1 MGQRRPLALAQGGDE
16 HIVFV
21 EPYLLGIAEN
31 IGRAQLPGG
40 VIADVHGGA
49 DRQHR
54 VSITLTGID
63 RCRQFGVAEAVQ
75 HTVVADAVTGAKV
88 LVGLVV
94 EHTPAK
100 APGVLSA
107 GIGGVLHPDVPQGV
121 LLSMRAIVKGLGGVH
136 VTVALRDEQRLAHI
150 RGHVLFGLCAGRY
163 AVVGKIVVGVDILQQ
178 MALFQISHTGGGAA
192 GVQLMGN
199 LIGAGVEGI
208 VVHALVDAHA
218 PQDDAGM
225 IAVLQDHLL

>member
-1 MGQRRPLALAQGGDE
+1 MLLRFQQLANGIVHHKGRVGQRRPLALAQGGDE

-21 EPYLLGIAEN
+21 KPYLLGIAEN

-54 VSITLTGID
+54 VSIALTGID

-75 HTVVADAVTGAKV
+75 HPVVADAVPGAKV

-107 GIGGVLHPDVPQGV
+107 GIGGVLNPNVPQGV
-121 LLSMRAIVKGLGGVH
+121 LLPMRAIVKGLGGVH
-136 VTVALRDEQRLAHI
+136 VTVAL
-150 RGHVLFGLCAGRY
+150 
-163 AVVGKIVVGVDILQQ
+163 
-178 MALFQISHTGGGAA
+178 
-192 GVQLMGN
+192 
-199 LIGAGVEGI
+199 
-208 VVHALVDAHA
+208 
-218 PQDDAGM
+218 
-225 IAVLQDHLL
+225 

>member
-1 MGQRRPLALAQGGDE
+1 MFLRFQQLANGIVHHKGRVGQRRPLAAAQGGDK

-21 EPYLLGIAEN
+21 QLYLLGIAEN

-54 VSITLTGID
+54 VSVTLTGID
-63 RCRQFGVAEAVQ
+63 RSRQFGVAEAVQ
-75 HTVVADAVTGAKV
+75 HTVVADAVPGAKV

-107 GIGGVLHPDVPQGV
+107 GIGGILNPDMPQGV
-121 LLSMRAIVKGLGGVH
+121 FLSMGTIVKGFCGVH

-150 RGHVLFGLCAGRY
+150 RGHVLFGLCTGRY
-163 AVVGKIVVGVDILQQ
+163 AVVGKIVVGIDILQQ
-178 MALFQISHTGGGAA
+178 MAFFQIPHTGGGTAW
-192 GVQLMGN
+192 V
-199 LIGAGVEGI
+199 
-208 VVHALVDAHA
+208 
-218 PQDDAGM
+218 
-225 IAVLQDHLL
+225 

>member
-1 MGQRRPLALAQGGDE
+1 M
-16 HIVFV
+16 
-21 EPYLLGIAEN
+21 
-31 IGRAQLPGG
+31 
-40 VIADVHGGA
+40 
-49 DRQHR
+49 
-54 VSITLTGID
+54 
-63 RCRQFGVAEAVQ
+63 
-75 HTVVADAVTGAKV
+75 VADAIPGAKV

-178 MALFQISHTGGGAA
+178 MAFFQIPHAGGSTA

-199 LIGAGVEGI
+199 LICAGVEGI

>member
-1 MGQRRPLALAQGGDE
+1 M
-16 HIVFV
+16 
-21 EPYLLGIAEN
+21 
-31 IGRAQLPGG
+31 
-40 VIADVHGGA
+40 
-49 DRQHR
+49 
-54 VSITLTGID
+54 
-63 RCRQFGVAEAVQ
+63 
-75 HTVVADAVTGAKV
+75 
-88 LVGLVV
+88 GLVV

-121 LLSMRAIVKGLGGVH
+121 FLSMRAIVKGLGGVH

-150 RGHVLFGLCAGRY
+150 RSHVLFGLCAGRY

-178 MALFQISHTGGGAA
+178 MALFQIPHTGGGTA
-192 GVQLMGN
+192 GVQLVGN
-199 LIGAGVEGI
+199 LVGAGVEGI

>member
-1 MGQRRPLALAQGGDE
+1 M
-16 HIVFV
+16 
-21 EPYLLGIAEN
+21 
-31 IGRAQLPGG
+31 
-40 VIADVHGGA
+40 
-49 DRQHR
+49 
-54 VSITLTGID
+54 
-63 RCRQFGVAEAVQ
+63 
-75 HTVVADAVTGAKV
+75 
-88 LVGLVV
+88 
-94 EHTPAK
+94 
-100 APGVLSA
+100 LSA

-121 LLSMRAIVKGLGGVH
+121 LLSMRAIVKGFGGVH

-150 RGHVLFGLCAGRY
+150 RGHVLFGLCVGRY

-178 MALFQISHTGGGAA
+178 MAFFQIPHTGGGAA

-199 LIGAGVEGI
+199 LVGAGIEGI